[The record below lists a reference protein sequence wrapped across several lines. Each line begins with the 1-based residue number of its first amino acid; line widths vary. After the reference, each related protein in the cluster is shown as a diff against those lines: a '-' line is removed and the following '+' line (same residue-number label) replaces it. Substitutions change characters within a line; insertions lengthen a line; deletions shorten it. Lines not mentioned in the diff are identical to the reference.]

1 MLRTKSPG
9 FEGSMVINMDKVQKT
24 IGISGGTLKII
35 AVVCM
40 LTDHTAA
47 VLLGN
52 ILVDNGIYAG
62 ADTGIFYRL
71 GIFCISGNAQ
81 DHWKN
86 GISHLLFFIDRGI

>member
-52 ILVDNGIYAG
+52 ILVDNGIYSV
-62 ADTGIFYRL
+62 ADFSL
-71 GIFCISGNAQ
+71 GYMQ
-81 DHWKN
+81 E
-86 GISHLLFFIDRGI
+86 DRKSVV